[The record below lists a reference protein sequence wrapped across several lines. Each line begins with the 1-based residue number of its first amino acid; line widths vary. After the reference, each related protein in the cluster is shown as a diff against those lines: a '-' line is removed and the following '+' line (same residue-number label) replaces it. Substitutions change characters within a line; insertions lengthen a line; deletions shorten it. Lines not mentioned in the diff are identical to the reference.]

1 VCGASDTRALVVVI
15 LTGGVRA
22 TLCGS
27 HAVMHRRCRARPR
40 SESELRELLRN
51 RRGRR
56 ERRDLGDELG
66 SALAQA
72 FSGERRERD
81 RRRT

>member
-1 VCGASDTRALVVVI
+1 VCGASDARTLVDVT
-15 LTGGVRA
+15 LAGGARA

-27 HAVMHRRCRARPR
+27 HAVAHSRLSAQVG

-51 RRGRR
+51 RRGRA

-66 SALAQA
+66 AALTQA
-72 FSGERRERD
+72 FSRERREGD
-81 RRRT
+81 RRT